1 MQDGAITNTP
11 AEEGKVSCQTSQG
24 SEIRAGLIRFTR
36 HLAVFEVFTPTVV
49 LQMSE
54 LLGEFKI
61 ILGERTAYSG
71 RAVVRAV
78 VNTGATL
85 LCEATLSD
93 AWLDSDIFGVLTDK
107 GQLGDGFRRYIQS
120 WHKQYRVL
128 PEFKLHI
135 ADMQMFFMEMRQWL
149 DQVELTMGSVAGENR
164 DDLNREITGQ
174 LAASVIPSIDGLFE
188 KFEELAAAVQ
198 EDLKPLH
205 RAYMKRQL
213 HSLVLCSPFAYR
225 TFAKPLGYAGD
236 YEMVNMIGRNG
247 HEGDSLYAKV
257 VNCWFLSQPPAVAHR
272 NRITYLTQKIA
283 EEAVLA
289 RISGRPLR
297 LMNLACGPA
306 LELQSFLRNWNISEG
321 TEMSLLDFNE
331 ETIDHVSGV
340 LAEIKRRHSR
350 NVPVRFI
357 KKSVLQILKEAGR
370 VADQSADPQYDLV
383 YCAGLFD
390 YLPDPVC
397 QRLMNIMYRWLAPGG
412 LLLATNV
419 DNCNPLRNGM
429 DYLLDWNLVYRN
441 ARQSLTLRPTESLLE
456 ATSVSSDITGVN
468 LFIEVRKPL
477 HA

>member
-1 MQDGAITNTP
+1 METQQDSQA
-11 AEEGKVSCQTSQG
+11 VCQTPQG
-24 SEIRAGLIRFTR
+24 VEIHAGVRRLTR
-36 HLAVFEVFTPTVV
+36 HTAVLEVYTPSVV
-49 LQMSE
+49 LQISE
-54 LLGEFKI
+54 
-61 ILGERTAYSG
+61 ILSDFRIVVGGRTPYAG
-71 RAVVRAV
+71 RATVRGI
-78 VNTGATL
+78 VNTGITL
-85 LCEATLSD
+85 VCEVTLND
-93 AWLDSDIFGVLTDK
+93 TWLDSNIFGGLRDT
-107 GQLGDGFRRYIQS
+107 GQLGDDFRSYIQN

-135 ADMQMFFMEMRQWL
+135 ADMQMFFMELRQWL
-149 DQVELTMGSVAGENR
+149 DQVERKMGSIAGENR
-164 DDLNREITGQ
+164 EEMNREITGQ

-188 KFEELAAAVQ
+188 KFEELAAAVE

-247 HEGDSLYAKV
+247 HEGNSLYAKV
-257 VNCWFLSQPPAVAHR
+257 VNCWFLNQPPAVAHR

-283 EEAVLA
+283 EEAVLV
-289 RISGRPLR
+289 RTCGRPIR

-306 LELQSFLRNWNISEG
+306 LELQNFLRDWNISEG

-331 ETIDHVSGV
+331 ETISHVSAV

-350 NVPVRFI
+350 NAPVRFI

-370 VADQSADPQYDLV
+370 SVEQSTDAQYDLV

-390 YLPDPVC
+390 YLPDAVC

-419 DNCNPLRNGM
+419 DNCNPLRHGM
-429 DYLLDWNLVYRN
+429 DYLLDWNLIYRT
-441 ARQSLTLRPTESLLE
+441 AQQSLTLRPAESLLE
-456 ATSVSSDITGVN
+456 TTSVSSDITGVN
-468 LFIEVRKPL
+468 LFIEVRKPS